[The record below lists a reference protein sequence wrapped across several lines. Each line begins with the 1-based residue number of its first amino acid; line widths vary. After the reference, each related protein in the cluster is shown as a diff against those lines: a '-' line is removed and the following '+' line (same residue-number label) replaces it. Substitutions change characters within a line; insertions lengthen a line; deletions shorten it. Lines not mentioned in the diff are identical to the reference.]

1 MENLKKAVSKIIQTS
16 MVVDKALEDKKV
28 SIGEGMGIG
37 LSAIGWMWIFRN
49 FRAIVEDFNAM
60 TEETVKLLIDDIKVE
75 LDLRNDVAEEVV
87 EQALTIILN
96 IAFVMFKTR
105 PVVTTVTK

>member
-16 MVVDKALEDKKV
+16 MVVDKALEDKKISIPEGM
-28 SIGEGMGIG
+28 SIGI
-37 LSAIGWMWIFRN
+37 SAIGWLWIFRN
-49 FRAIVEDFNAM
+49 FRKVIEDFKAM
-60 TEETVKLLIDDIKVE
+60 TEETLKLLIEDIKNE

-87 EQALTIILN
+87 EQALAIILN

-105 PVVTTVTK
+105 PVVPPVTK